1 MFARVSVEIRFRINI
16 RDYLEMISSNL
27 EIVEAASKLKMFST
41 LKNWQD
47 RIKEKE
53 PQKVILLV
61 KKRETKTKTR

>member
-1 MFARVSVEIRFRINI
+1 
-16 RDYLEMISSNL
+16 MIPSNL

-61 KKRETKTKTR
+61 KRETKTKTR

>member
-1 MFARVSVEIRFRINI
+1 
-16 RDYLEMISSNL
+16 MIPSNL

-61 KKRETKTKTR
+61 KKKGRQKLKLGNMHGFNSL

>member
-1 MFARVSVEIRFRINI
+1 
-16 RDYLEMISSNL
+16 MISSNL

-61 KKRETKTKTR
+61 KKGDKN